1 MGKMCDASSTVM
13 HDLVATEQPG
23 QIWDSQRARITVHSG
38 RSACLMRNLLM
49 LAAAAALAAACHNRS
64 EDEVGAAPDQGRT
77 DTTAVTHEID
87 STRTGPPG
95 VGGRPGNATVTPD
108 SVGLD
113 STATRGAMDSTSMGQ
128 DTSMTSM
135 PQDTLGPRDTG
146 TDSSSMQA
154 DSSGASSDTTRSDS
168 SSSKY

>member
-1 MGKMCDASSTVM
+1 MRKLFF
-13 HDLVATEQPG
+13 LV
-23 QIWDSQRARITVHSG
+23 
-38 RSACLMRNLLM
+38 
-49 LAAAAALAAACHNRS
+49 AAAAVSAACHNRS

-108 SVGLD
+108 SVGAD
-113 STATRGAMDSTSMGQ
+113 TTAMQGGMDSTSMGQ
-128 DTSMTSM
+128 DTSMTAM

-146 TDSSSMQA
+146 ADSSSMQA
-154 DSSGASSDTTRSDS
+154 DSSGASIDTTSSDTTS
-168 SSSKY
+168 SNQ